1 MPPELAEQFP
11 IVKEMLKLF
20 SITTYELDG
29 FEADDIIG
37 SLAKVAEGEG
47 IEVYI
52 MTGDKD
58 ALQLAAKDINVCIT
72 KKGVSEI
79 EVYNYDR
86 MVLYPLSS

>member
-58 ALQLAAKDINVCIT
+58 APFN
-72 KKGVSEI
+72 
-79 EVYNYDR
+79 
-86 MVLYPLSS
+86 